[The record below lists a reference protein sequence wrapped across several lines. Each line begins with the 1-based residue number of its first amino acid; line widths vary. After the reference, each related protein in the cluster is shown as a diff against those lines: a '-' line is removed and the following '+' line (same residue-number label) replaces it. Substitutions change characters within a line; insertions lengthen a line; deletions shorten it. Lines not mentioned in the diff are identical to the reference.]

1 MVESHGHRHQRQQ
14 HGGTRHSKDKTI
26 GNLVKQQLNIVSSPV
41 ISPETPN
48 YQEELNHIQDEED
61 DLDFEN
67 TMKDH
72 IALSP
77 KWRNPEKQSTS
88 ATFIISPSTK
98 DEQTNRLNIF
108 PEQEVKSSV
117 SSEELNEDETQ
128 TICSTPSSAPMPTQ
142 HCAIKPKN
150 SEAFT
155 RRICAKGDAICI
167 PSNYSKFDLPNELE
181 RTEVFVKLINER
193 ICP

>member
-14 HGGTRHSKDKTI
+14 HGGNRHSKDKTI

-48 YQEELNHIQDEED
+48 YQEELNHIQDEDD

-142 HCAIKPKN
+142 HCAIKPK
-150 SEAFT
+150 SPEAFT

-181 RTEVFVKLINER
+181 RTEVFVELIYE
-193 ICP
+193 II

>member
-1 MVESHGHRHQRQQ
+1 MHFISVVAEAHGHRHQRQQ
-14 HGGTRHSKDKTI
+14 HGSNRRSKDKNI
-26 GNLVKQQLNIVSSPV
+26 GNLVKEQLNIVSSPV

-61 DLDFEN
+61 NFDFEN
-67 TMKDH
+67 TIQDH

-98 DEQTNRLNIF
+98 EKQINQLNVF
-108 PEQEVKSSV
+108 PEQEVNASD
-117 SSEELNEDETQ
+117 SSEELSEDETQ
-128 TICSTPSSAPMPTQ
+128 TICSTPSSAPTPTQ
-142 HCAIKPKN
+142 HCTIKPKN
-150 SEAFT
+150 PEPYK

-181 RTEVFVKLINER
+181 RTEVG
-193 ICP
+193 

>member
-1 MVESHGHRHQRQQ
+1 
-14 HGGTRHSKDKTI
+14 
-26 GNLVKQQLNIVSSPV
+26 
-41 ISPETPN
+41 
-48 YQEELNHIQDEED
+48 
-61 DLDFEN
+61 
-67 TMKDH
+67 
-72 IALSP
+72 
-77 KWRNPEKQSTS
+77 
-88 ATFIISPSTK
+88 
-98 DEQTNRLNIF
+98 
-108 PEQEVKSSV
+108 
-117 SSEELNEDETQ
+117 
-128 TICSTPSSAPMPTQ
+128 MPTQ